1 MQEDLYKVV
10 VVYDDKEI
18 VDINNITRP
27 KLDEFMEIYH
37 AGRLYWYG
45 ETNSKEDKAFSI
57 NKDRVKI
64 VHAIKQEKRIPEE
77 DNPDKKVADE
87 ESCEDKKS
95 A

>member
-27 KLDEFMEIYH
+27 KLDEFMEIYR

-45 ETNSKEDKAFSI
+45 ETNSKEDRAFSI

-64 VHAIKQEKRIPEE
+64 IYAKRQEKRIPE